1 MEELFDSYAAH
12 YDEALE
18 KGISVSGENKFYF
31 AQGRGEWL
39 KRRLRQIDVRPKT
52 ILDFGCGTGTAV
64 PYLLETGANLIG
76 VDTSP
81 ESIRIAGEAN
91 SPDCARFFL
100 LDQYQPSADI
110 DLAFCTGVFHHIPL
124 GLRTSAAEYVF
135 NSLKPGG
142 LFALWENNPWNP
154 GARLVMSRIPFDR
167 DAIML
172 SPWRAKK
179 LLRRVGFEI
188 VGIDFLFIF
197 PRVLRLFRAVEP
209 FVSKIPLGAQYQIL
223 CRKP

>member
-12 YDEALE
+12 YDEALD

-31 AQGRGEWL
+31 AQGRVEWL
-39 KRRLRQIDVRPKT
+39 ERCLKEFDCRPNT
-52 ILDFGCGTGTAV
+52 ILDFGCGTGTSV

-76 VDTSP
+76 VDTSA
-81 ESIRIAGEAN
+81 ESIKIARQAN
-91 SPDCARFFL
+91 EPDSARFFL
-100 LDQYQPSADI
+100 LDQYRPSSDI

-124 GLRTSAAEYVF
+124 ALRASAAEYIF

-167 DAIML
+167 DAISL
-172 SPWRAKK
+172 SPLRAKK
-179 LLRRVGFEI
+179 LLGRAGFEI
-188 VGIDFLFIF
+188 VRIDFLFIF
-197 PRVLRLFRAVEP
+197 PRLLRVFRPVEP
-209 FVSKIPLGAQYQIL
+209 FISKLPLGAQYQVL